1 MSTPAV
7 PQGSPVPAVS
17 FDAFEPSIKSD
28 PGAAFPVA
36 AVQNS
41 FVLPSTTA
49 VPKTASPSA
58 GPPPAIAAAAPAVPS
73 FSPIFLDTPVA
84 GSPLPTVPPE
94 VDLSTSQK
102 PAVVKAGDDYYYYYY
117 YYDDEPT
124 AREDENYDELEF
136 IDQEAIDDGT
146 AFVIPDAVEA

>member
-1 MSTPAV
+1 M
-7 PQGSPVPAVS
+7 
-17 FDAFEPSIKSD
+17 
-28 PGAAFPVA
+28 
-36 AVQNS
+36 
-41 FVLPSTTA
+41 
-49 VPKTASPSA
+49 
-58 GPPPAIAAAAPAVPS
+58 
-73 FSPIFLDTPVA
+73 A

-136 IDQEAIDDGT
+136 IDQEAIEDGT